1 MFFSLSSYETENIT
15 CFDIIKAVH
24 ALTENELEILSCVHQ
39 NQPTDMKAIVSI
51 IPKDRAT
58 ISRSIQKLI
67 SIGFV
72 RKEKINLEGGGYKY
86 RYYSKSMQEIREKL
100 KLQIVNISEKMVD
113 AVSSLTEEKC
123 REIYEQIIEKYN
135 K

>member
-24 ALTENELEILSCVHQ
+24 ALTENELEILSCIHQ
-39 NQPTDMKAIVSI
+39 NQPTDMKAIISI

-58 ISRSIQKLI
+58 ISRSIQKLM

-72 RKEKINLEGGGYKY
+72 RQEKINLERGGYKY
-86 RYYSKSMQEIREKL
+86 RYYSKSMKEIREKL
-100 KLQIVNISEKMVD
+100 HKLNSEANVLID
-113 AVSSLTEEKC
+113 IIAGTEV
-123 REIYEQIIEKYN
+123 
-135 K
+135 